1 MPETLHLSKT
11 ELEAGIEHIRQA
23 PLDGGT
29 LEMIIRRPDVGERE
43 ILETG
48 ELDLKLGLIG
58 DNWSTRGSSRTA
70 DGSSHPDMQL
80 NLMNV
85 RVTALLA
92 QDKSR
97 WQLAGDQL
105 LVDLNLS
112 DENLPPGTRLA
123 IGDAIIEVTDQPHNG
138 CKKFAQ
144 RFGVEAVKFV
154 NSPIGKELHMR
165 GINAKVVQAGTIRQG
180 DTIRKA

>member
-11 ELEAGIEHIRQA
+11 ELEAGIEQIRQA

-29 LEMIIRRPDVGERE
+29 LEMIVRRPDVGERE

-48 ELDLKLGLIG
+48 ELDLKIGLVG
-58 DNWSTRGSSRTA
+58 DNWSTRGSSRTV
-70 DGSSHPDMQL
+70 DRSSHPDMQL

-97 WQLAGDQL
+97 WQLVGDQL

-112 DENLPPGTRLA
+112 DENLPAGTRLA

-154 NSPIGKELHMR
+154 NSPIGKALHMR
-165 GINAKVVQAGTIRQG
+165 GINAKVVQAGAIRQG

>member
-11 ELEAGIEHIRQA
+11 ELEAGIEQIRQA

-29 LEMIIRRPDVGERE
+29 LAMIVRRPDLGERE
-43 ILETG
+43 ILKTG
-48 ELDLKLGLIG
+48 ELDLKLGLVG

-97 WQLAGDQL
+97 WQLVGDQL

-112 DENLPPGTRLA
+112 DENLPPGTRLT
-123 IGDAIIEVTDQPHNG
+123 IGDAVIEVTDQPHNG

-180 DTIRKA
+180 DTIRKV

>member
-11 ELEAGIEHIRQA
+11 ELEAGIEQIRQA

-29 LEMIIRRPDVGERE
+29 LTMIVRRPDLGERE
-43 ILETG
+43 ILKTG
-48 ELDLKLGLIG
+48 ELDLKLGLVG

-97 WQLAGDQL
+97 WQLVGDQL

-112 DENLPPGTRLA
+112 DENLPPGTRLT
-123 IGDAIIEVTDQPHNG
+123 IGDAVIEVTDQPHNG